1 LTSSKEKNKAY
12 FKKLLKSKDSVEQ
25 AFGDSLNWIE
35 LPDNKM
41 SLVSYKLEDINLYE
55 ENNWDIMNQFFIA
68 NLPKFENAFRPFIK
82 SIK

>member
-1 LTSSKEKNKAY
+1 
-12 FKKLLKSKDSVEQ
+12 LKSKVSIEQ

-68 NLPKFENAFRPFIK
+68 YLPKFENAFRPFIK